1 MSDNTNTEIKIKNAA
16 VYEFAH
22 FGLAGARVD
31 RIAKKA
37 KINKAMIYY
46 HHKSKEKLYE
56 SIISEAYDN
65 FFQNIFIETPND
77 LKPDIHIENIIRK
90 LLSKTSELDI
100 LYFQIF
106 LKEIADGAKY
116 IKKLVLQPYI
126 LPMIAT
132 IQGLIKKGNNDKIFN
147 NTDHLYAFMPIIG
160 SVLIFNII
168 RYISKGS
175 DMEKVFFSG
184 NYIEKF
190 TENILDIYMN
200 GILVRKEEK

>member
-16 VYEFAH
+16 IFEFAH

-37 KINKAMIYY
+37 KVNKAMIYY

-65 FFQNIFIETPND
+65 FFQNIFIDTPTD
-77 LKPDIHIENIIRK
+77 LKPDIHMENIIKK

-100 LYFQIF
+100 LFFQIF

-132 IQGLIKKGNNDKIFN
+132 IQGLIKKGNNEKIFN
-147 NTDHLYAFMPIIG
+147 NTDHLYAFMPIVG

-175 DMEKVFFSG
+175 DMEKIFFSD